1 MQFAN
6 GRDAQPI
13 AGGAEVFFIRHDE
26 TDLAGVVRVTKDLR
40 RAIAALADLMDPAA
54 AQQFIAQHH
63 AGEMVTAEQVAA
75 FTGFHQLNKA
85 QLDTTGLDP
94 REEGIELVMVNITH
108 QHGIHLHLVKA
119 GGEGGVNAVHHL
131 VELILA
137 GDGME
142 LAGVEAINADVNR
155 RQAGIAPAF
164 DIARQAVTVGS
175 DRNLTDRRVFTH
187 GGNDLGEVA
196 AQGGFPTGEANFFG
210 AQRGESARNPAYFVY
225 AEKAIVI
232 DGAGLVTVR
241 QAVGATEVAHIG
253 NRQTQVIK
261 LTRECIGKL

>member
-1 MQFAN
+1 M
-6 GRDAQPI
+6 
-13 AGGAEVFFIRHDE
+13 
-26 TDLAGVVRVTKDLR
+26 
-40 RAIAALADLMDPAA
+40 
-54 AQQFIAQHH
+54 
-63 AGEMVTAEQVAA
+63 TAEQVAA

-94 REEGIELVMVNITH
+94 GEEGIELVMVNITH
-108 QHGIHLHLVKA
+108 QHGIHLYLVKA

-131 VELILA
+131 VELVLA